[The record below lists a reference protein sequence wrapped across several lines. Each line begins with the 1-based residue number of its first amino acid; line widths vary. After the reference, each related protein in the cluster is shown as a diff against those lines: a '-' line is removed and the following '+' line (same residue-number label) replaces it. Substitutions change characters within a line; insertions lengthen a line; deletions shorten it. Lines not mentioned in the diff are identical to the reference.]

1 MLKCNNI
8 MPAFVV
14 HGFMGYLLYGYE
26 GLFYGLLPDII
37 GFGPFFYRIFED
49 YSFDPRDSL
58 IEKIHSD
65 KTNLFHLRVLYR
77 SLMFQSE
84 DQPYKNQ

>member
-1 MLKCNNI
+1 
-8 MPAFVV
+8 MPAFIA

-37 GFGPFFYRIFED
+37 GFGPFFYRILKD
-49 YSFDPRDSL
+49 YSLDPKDSL

-65 KTNLFHLRVLYR
+65 KTSSNSSSVSNPL
-77 SLMFQSE
+77 S
-84 DQPYKNQ
+84 PIIINK